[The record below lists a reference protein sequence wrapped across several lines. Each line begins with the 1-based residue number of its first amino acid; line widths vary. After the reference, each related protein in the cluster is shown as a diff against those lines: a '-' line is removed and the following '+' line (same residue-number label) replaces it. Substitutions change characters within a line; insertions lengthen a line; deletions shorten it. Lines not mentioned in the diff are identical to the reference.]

1 MRRLTT
7 IYLMLLMLLVSLPA
21 FAKHPPRLFHEPVK
35 LDDAGRPLYNQWE
48 RQEYERRL
56 RERQRRV
63 RRPLST
69 SVAPASLTNAEKIP
83 GSKRADDNPV
93 ANTAS
98 TSTNN
103 PAIDPSKFP
112 PTPTQP
118 GPVSEQPT
126 GTAPPHTQ
134 DYSF

>member
-1 MRRLTT
+1 
-7 IYLMLLMLLVSLPA
+7 MLLTLLVSVPA
-21 FAKHPPRLFHEPVK
+21 FAKHPPRLFNEPVK

-56 RERQRRV
+56 RERQRKL

-69 SVAPASLTNAEKIP
+69 STVPLTNVEKIP
-83 GSKRADDNPV
+83 GGKRVGDTPKASSTQADNPTI
-93 ANTAS
+93 N
-98 TSTNN
+98 
-103 PAIDPSKFP
+103 PSKFP

-118 GPVSEQPT
+118 DSVAEQPPINST
-126 GTAPPHTQ
+126 PPHTQ